1 MTHSE
6 VYLWLKL
13 YDMKKLIFA
22 LFFIGSLVSSCSE
35 DSMDIPPQN
44 EVYYVSY
51 TIQGTGSYGHFSDW
65 TATTPDGTYSNSGYQ
80 VRSWSETYGPV
91 EKGFKCSVQ
100 IDNYIWDMP
109 TIDIRVS
116 KNDGPFVSKA
126 SVKGT
131 TATYIID

>member
-1 MTHSE
+1 M
-6 VYLWLKL
+6 
-13 YDMKKLIFA
+13 DMKKIIL
-22 LFFIGSLVSSCSE
+22 LVVLMIGLSNCSE
-35 DSMDIPPQN
+35 DSMDIPPEN
-44 EVYYVSY
+44 EVPKNIYYVSY
-51 TIQGTGSYGHFSDW
+51 TIQGTGSYGRFSNW

-100 IDNYIWDMP
+100 IDDYIWDMP

-131 TATYIID
+131 TATYDIE

>member
-1 MTHSE
+1 
-6 VYLWLKL
+6 
-13 YDMKKLIFA
+13 MKRFA
-22 LFFIGSLVSSCSE
+22 LILLISLSMFSCGS
-35 DSMDIPPQN
+35 DDTIDIPPEN
-44 EVYYVSY
+44 EVPKDIYYVSY
-51 TIQGTGSYGHFSDW
+51 TIQGTGSYGRFSNW

-100 IDNYIWDMP
+100 IDDYIWDKP

-116 KNDGPFVSKA
+116 KNDEPFVSKA

-131 TATYIID
+131 TATYDIE